1 MTKNWFTWLS
11 LDRPL
16 YWHQYNERNPRAPSL
31 QDVYSGTM
39 VLQPWLLYQITPSLT
54 MRKKIFF
61 VESSAISY
69 CPICGEPLAY
79 RDSCQRIMLLEGRER
94 RIYIIRRLK
103 CHQCGRIHRELPDC
117 LAPFKHYA
125 TEVISGVLDGIV
137 TPEDDDS
144 ADYLRL
150 WKCQPGNTPVFSG
163 KRRYVLSHFN
173 VRSFAEK
180 GTVFGMHY
188 VDF

>member
-1 MTKNWFTWLS
+1 
-11 LDRPL
+11 
-16 YWHQYNERNPRAPSL
+16 
-31 QDVYSGTM
+31 M
-39 VLQPWLLYQITPSLT
+39 VLQPWLLYQIAQSLT

-94 RIYIIRRLK
+94 RIYMIRRLK
-103 CHQCGRIHRELPDC
+103 CHQCGRLHRELPDC
-117 LAPFKHYA
+117 LVPFKHYA

-144 ADYLRL
+144 ADYPCEVTMYRWHHWLMVNHLRIDGYL
-150 WKCQPGNTPVFSG
+150 KSVGYRLLGFGEELLSTSMSLLDKLRSSNEEWLETILRFIYNSG
-163 KRRYVLSHFN
+163 GFLV
-173 VRSFAEK
+173 SF
-180 GTVFGMHY
+180 
-188 VDF
+188 